1 LEPIKEGENNAYYL
15 IRTGRLLNLQEPSFF
30 LLKIGE
36 TTHTHTHI
44 PHCNVTTNIITNK
57 YFKALAPL

>member
-30 LLKIGE
+30 ALE
-36 TTHTHTHI
+36 NRRNNTHTHTYS
-44 PHCNVTTNIITNK
+44 PLQCNNK
-57 YFKALAPL
+57 YHYK